1 MHTPLTLGALD
12 RVAARELRN
21 RLLPHARLLLE
32 TLRHQDELRPS
43 LQAWLAFWTCDSTR
57 DLGGLH
63 VTQDHDGTWR
73 SWVVLSAT
81 DELLPVGPE
90 TVSQDEALA
99 DAIEALA
106 VALLANEQRWSHLE
120 ELLIM
125 QVDELRFALPTDA
138 RDTGTTLAQTLG
150 ISDAAAAEVT
160 ALRYIGHKFPR
171 GISQGA
177 YEELSE
183 DDRTLFH
190 GVLALC
196 LAFGVQTLATPTG
209 PSGLPALH

>member
-12 RVAARELRN
+12 RAAARELRN

-32 TLRHQDELRPS
+32 SLRRQDELRPS
-43 LQAWLAFWTCDSTR
+43 QQAWLAFWACDGTR

-63 VTQDHDGTWR
+63 VMQDRDGSWR

-81 DELLPVGPE
+81 DELLPVGAD
-90 TVSQDEALA
+90 TVSQEEALA

-120 ELLIM
+120 ELAIM

-138 RDTGTTLAQTLG
+138 RSTGTTLAQTLG

-209 PSGLPALH
+209 PAGLPALH